1 MENTAQKPKT
11 TSAIVVSTNLWKSF
25 ETGDKYTP
33 VLKDITLNIGAGE
46 FVILFGPSG
55 CGKSTFLNTIM
66 GLEHPDKGNI
76 RFMGM
81 DIWNLN
87 SDDRAVIR
95 KSNVGIIYQQQ
106 NWLKSLNVLENVAL
120 IGSLLGYDKERA
132 EALALEKLKIVEM
145 THRAQYRPYEL
156 SSGEQQRISL
166 ARSLMSNP
174 SIIVA
179 DEPTGNLDVK
189 NGLKVMNILKELAKG
204 GKTILMV
211 THNPEYFEF
220 ADRVLFMLDGRI
232 RKDVKVTKENVG
244 ELKRRIIE
252 DIEVF
257 IDEAENGKKE
267 APIKAPN
274 PVMYQEELPKGKAKF
289 SQILESMKFVTVFT
303 FSMFLLLL
311 LYVPAYILEKLFFR
325 EKNLSERASS
335 LIIKIF
341 NKLEGKKKG
350 IQASINSWDL
360 GAISLSHLME
370 KKSRTL
376 ITVLGVG
383 VGIGFITFL
392 LSLGYGLENLVVG
405 EIAEIEE
412 MRQVSV
418 NPVVGSEVILDEER
432 YSLISTMQGVDD
444 VHPLINVATTVFYE
458 ESQTDVVAYGV
469 EPDYITVSR
478 ESIIEGDNFDN
489 SKKEIVIGLGTLDI
503 LNIDAKSIVGKKLGL
518 EFIPTDKEKEVVS
531 QEDAVA
537 GAFEDRVEYTVVGVV
552 ANASSPIIFFPI
564 KEATELGISSYSEVL
579 VELNE
584 NVDMLSTRRDI
595 EALGMETTSVMDTV
609 SQVENFFRYLRI
621 GLAVLGAIAFLIA
634 VLGMVN
640 TLTVSLMER
649 TREVGLL
656 KSIGMRSEEVSKLFI
671 TESMLIAFF
680 GGVSGVLLGMLFGF
694 VISLI
699 ISGFSMSNG
708 GSYLTISIVPLYL
721 IVGILFI
728 SVLIGFVTGL
738 YPSKRAVRMSP
749 LDALRYE

>member
-1 MENTAQKPKT
+1 
-11 TSAIVVSTNLWKSF
+11 
-25 ETGDKYTP
+25 
-33 VLKDITLNIGAGE
+33 
-46 FVILFGPSG
+46 
-55 CGKSTFLNTIM
+55 
-66 GLEHPDKGNI
+66 
-76 RFMGM
+76 
-81 DIWNLN
+81 
-87 SDDRAVIR
+87 
-95 KSNVGIIYQQQ
+95 
-106 NWLKSLNVLENVAL
+106 
-120 IGSLLGYDKERA
+120 
-132 EALALEKLKIVEM
+132 LKIVEM

-325 EKNLSERASS
+325 KKNLSERASS